1 MKHAIRVAALSML
14 LAAPAAAEFDGAR
27 VYWPL
32 PKNFN
37 IISASRFD
45 GQANFNFTAFD
56 RYQGS
61 LDVSPDLWM
70 LSYIRNVGLFG
81 RSVLLQATLPYG
93 SVDTDSSLPLGATN
107 RFADG
112 FGDLQVGATVNL
124 IGAPELAVRDFIRWD
139 EPFTAGIGVLAS
151 FPTGA
156 YSGNEALN
164 VGSNRY
170 SVRLSAPMMW
180 SITDWVPGNRTT
192 LEVMPS
198 VRWFSDNSNSLGSS
212 ISQDPLYAI
221 EAHLTRDIT
230 RESFASVDYTYLN
243 GAAQTLTGAV
253 TGMNPGIDAHFL
265 GLTFGFRVNDNLS
278 MNLSHMQA
286 VAGDIGGFAV
296 NAAITKLQFSYSW
309 HDVLE
314 KRRDF

>member
-1 MKHAIRVAALSML
+1 MKHALRLAALSML
-14 LAAPAAAEFDGAR
+14 IAGPALAEFDGAR

-32 PKNFN
+32 PKNLN

-45 GQANFNFTAFD
+45 GQANFNFTVFD
-56 RYQGS
+56 QYQGA

-70 LSYIRNVGLFG
+70 LSYARNIGLFG
-81 RSVLLQATLPYG
+81 RSVLLQAVLPYG
-93 SVDTDSSLPLGATN
+93 SVDTDSSLPVATMN

-124 IGAPELAVRDFIRWD
+124 LGAPELAVRDFIRWD
-139 EPFTAGIGVLAS
+139 EPFTAGVGVLAS

-156 YSGNEALN
+156 YSSSEALN
-164 VGSNRY
+164 LGSNRY
-170 SVRLSAPMMW
+170 SIRLSAPMMW

-198 VRWFSDNSNSLGSS
+198 ARWFSDNNNSLGSTV
-212 ISQDPLYAI
+212 SQDPLFAI

-230 RESFASVDYTYLN
+230 RESFASLDYTYLN
-243 GAAQTLTGAV
+243 GGAQTMTGASPG
-253 TGMNPGIDAHFL
+253 TSPGIDAHFL
-265 GLTFGFRVNDNLS
+265 GLTFGFKVNDNLS

-286 VAGDIGGFAV
+286 IGGDISGFKV